1 MADHSLDISYITSY
15 HFCSIP
21 DRKGSDQYH
30 YNQYSYYQYCYIV
43 LLTVLEGTVKYYA
56 QIRLQVWQNKVC
68 TRQGTCP

>member
-43 LLTVLEGTVKYYA
+43 LLTVTF
-56 QIRLQVWQNKVC
+56 VWYN
-68 TRQGTCP
+68 REN